1 MLPMLLGLHLL
12 CDFRLNIKWGNSLAY
27 FINKMSLM
35 SFQDCLFVTPVVFDL
50 VQMWDLSCAGLLVD
64 SKIQNEFEIFWCLC
78 VFCNSLNERWK
89 F

>member
-1 MLPMLLGLHLL
+1 
-12 CDFRLNIKWGNSLAY
+12 
-27 FINKMSLM
+27 MSLM

-78 VFCNSLNERWK
+78 VFCNSLNER
-89 F
+89 